1 MLQSKYLTEE
11 GLKLSLTKL
20 YDEGYRY
27 IYKPTKHTLIY
38 ISRIKPT
45 IQDDGEINAVCVS
58 SAPLGMRTM
67 DLFSDIFENTNYIDI
82 ANALNKVDWSKVPV
96 DAKVRVYYKNEVA
109 NRHFAYYEDGKIYA
123 WLNGRTSWTTS
134 SAYTD
139 WDRVELIEEI

>member
-27 IYKPTKHTLIY
+27 IY
-38 ISRIKPT
+38 KPT

-123 WLNGRTSWTTS
+123 WLNGGTSWTTS

>member
-11 GLKLSLTKL
+11 GLKLLLTNL
-20 YDEGYRY
+20 YEAGYRY
-27 IYKPTKHTLIY
+27 MYQPTGHTLIY
-38 ISRIKPT
+38 ISKTKPT
-45 IQDDGEINAVCVS
+45 IQDDGEIKSVCVQS
-58 SAPLGMRTM
+58 TTFGMRTM
-67 DLFSDIFENTNYIDI
+67 ELLRDIFENMNCVDI
-82 ANALNKVDWSKVPV
+82 SKALNKVDWSKVPV

-123 WLNGRTSWTTS
+123 WLNGGTSWTTS

>member
-11 GLKLSLTKL
+11 GLKLLLTNL
-20 YDEGYRY
+20 YEAGYRY
-27 IYKPTKHTLIY
+27 MYQPTGHTLIY
-38 ISRIKPT
+38 ISKTKPT
-45 IQDDGEINAVCVS
+45 IQDDGEIKSVCVQS
-58 SAPLGMRTM
+58 TTFGMRTM
-67 DLFSDIFENTNYIDI
+67 ELLRDIFENMNCVDI
-82 ANALNKVDWSKVPV
+82 AKALNKVDWSKVPV

-123 WLNGRTSWTTS
+123 WMNGGTSWTTS